1 MSNVIM
7 SGRNRTI
14 QSTGDYV
21 YNTIRQAILTRQLP
35 AGTRLVEA
43 KTSRTLNVSITPVRK
58 AFTRLTSRG
67 PLVVEQD
74 LADALNTGKVAAAAL
89 DVVSAEPIQGDNPLL
104 TAEKCE

>member
-35 AGTRLVEA
+35 AETRLVEA
-43 KTSRTLNVSITPVRK
+43 KTSRALTVSITPVPPGGG
-58 AFTRLTSRG
+58 A
-67 PLVVEQD
+67 
-74 LADALNTGKVAAAAL
+74 GKVAAAAL
-89 DVVSAEPIQGDNPLL
+89 DVVFAEPIQGDNPLL
-104 TAEKCE
+104 TAKKCE